1 VIDLAVYK
9 NLEILYA
16 FQVENMTHPLDHPA
30 TPKATPR
37 RFRLRNV
44 SSKPQGVD
52 ALVEFSLPESKYMEL
67 PTTNPAYSYKKY
79 RYAYGVSIGGGK
91 ESIISDQLLKLDMDH
106 PQIAGE
112 DVHSDGS
119 ACIWREEHCFPGEPI
134 FVANPDGKEEDD
146 GVVLSV
152 VLDGISTKSMLVVL
166 DAKDMKE
173 LARAQMDITFPMG
186 FHGAFVGSRL

>member
-1 VIDLAVYK
+1 MIDLAVYK